1 MTAIL
6 NLLCIF
12 SSVAV
17 LILVLIA
24 VVSSKRKKLLIIV
37 SIICVIDILLS
48 IFCFINT
55 AKITENSLDETSSIE
70 NQSPIDINILYDESI
85 VHSDFH
91 EYTIGN
97 LENENIVKIV
107 FLPNEV
113 LTDISFSSLQYDETS
128 LIIDEKLLTLP
139 AISPEKPLLI
149 GVVFY
154 GDMTAYG
161 ISFKDLSGVM
171 RYYSISLSG
180 FDNSLEVLECNA
192 F

>member
-1 MTAIL
+1 MTEIL

-24 VVSSKRKKLLIIV
+24 VVSSNRKKLLIIV

-55 AKITENSLDETSSIE
+55 AKITENSQIESSGIE
-70 NQSPIDINILYDESI
+70 NQPPIDIRLVYDESI

-91 EYTIGN
+91 EYTVDN
-97 LENENIVKIV
+97 SEYMVKIA

-128 LIIDEKLLTLP
+128 LIIDEKILTLP

-154 GDMTAYG
+154 GDMTTYG
-161 ISFKDLSGVM
+161 ISFRDLSGVM

-180 FDNSLEVLECNA
+180 VDNSLEVLECNA